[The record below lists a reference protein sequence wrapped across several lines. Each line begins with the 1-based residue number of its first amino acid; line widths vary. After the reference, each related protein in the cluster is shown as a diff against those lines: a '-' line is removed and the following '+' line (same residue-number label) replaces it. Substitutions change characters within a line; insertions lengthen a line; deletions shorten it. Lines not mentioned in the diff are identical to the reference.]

1 MSMALEIASLIAL
14 ILFIVLVI
22 CLIPTVFYIRNKL
35 ADMLLATQK
44 LEADL
49 QVIVHDSRELV
60 QNVNELTKRING
72 QIDDAGKIVHTV
84 VKWAEVTNQIVTAIG
99 LIIEPPISKL
109 ARNANLLRLGLS
121 VFTQVLCAKKINNQ
135 PTEEDNHV

>member
-1 MSMALEIASLIAL
+1 MSIALEIASLIAL

-35 ADMLLATQK
+35 ADMLLATRK

-49 QVIVHDSRELV
+49 QVIVQDSRELV

-84 VKWAEVTNQIVTAIG
+84 VAWADMASRIASAVGT
-99 LIIEPPISKL
+99 LIEPPISKL

-121 VFTQVLCAKKINNQ
+121 VFTQVLCAKKTNNQ